1 MNFVM
6 KVKIIATIIVDIPVY
21 TDDVCNSDT
30 IADYVTQLK
39 CDIDNAALE
48 YLSEKIKNS
57 DYLEVNMVEPEW
69 IDGQPVFEG
78 LVNNW
83 QPEYER
89 RMNEVTK
96 A

>member
-6 KVKIIATIIVDIPVY
+6 KVKIIATIITDIPVH

-48 YLSEKIKNS
+48 YLSEKI
-57 DYLEVNMVEPEW
+57 L
-69 IDGQPVFEG
+69 II
-78 LVNNW
+78 
-83 QPEYER
+83 
-89 RMNEVTK
+89 
-96 A
+96 